1 MPSLDPGPPDR
12 NRNRNRNRN
21 RAPDSTRNRTRNH
34 ARSVT
39 EPCPACDYPI
49 ATRHRQ
55 RIRGLF
61 NTDCLLCHVLDLNR
75 QLRAA
80 RGQLA
85 AAHDL
90 VRQIPA
96 AELSA
101 VLIALNSQPITGF

>member
-12 NRNRNRNRN
+12 NRN
-21 RAPDSTRNRTRNH
+21 PDSARNRTRNHH

-61 NTDCLLCHVLDLNR
+61 DTDCLLCHVLDLNR

-80 RGQLA
+80 RTQLA
-85 AAHDL
+85 ATHDL

-101 VLIALNSQPITGF
+101 VLIALNNQPITGF